1 MFRAHAESRV
11 SNRLNPELSSS
22 CSCTE
27 KYIQNYVKIPV
38 LESIL
43 KKTVGYV
50 LSESNQL
57 RKKSDVRH
65 YILDALSLKVTAP
78 DLLAAVGVLNVNP
91 RKLMKE
97 NYSLQLLTELL
108 SSFNNNSSTVKP
120 KMIQTPDIIYLYF
133 FNSVCGTL

>member
-1 MFRAHAESRV
+1 MFSAHAESRV
-11 SNRLNPELSSS
+11 SNRLNPELTSS

-38 LESIL
+38 LKSIL

-50 LSESNQL
+50 LSKSNQL

-78 DLLAAVGVLNVNP
+78 DLLAAVGVLNVYP
-91 RKLMKE
+91 RKLKKE
-97 NYSLQLLTELL
+97 NHLQLLTELL

-120 KMIQTPDIIYLYF
+120 KIIQTPDIIY
-133 FNSVCGTL
+133 